1 MEKDNYFSLIA
12 HKGILHLSYK
22 NSIMALKVTSDFI
35 VDTIEVESFL
45 NYEQAVKLKEILEF
59 IIPKIKH
66 NPIIE
71 LTKEKQDEN

>member
-1 MEKDNYFSLIA
+1 
-12 HKGILHLSYK
+12 
-22 NSIMALKVTSDFI
+22 MALKVTSDFI